1 MPDVAR
7 ALTANGIEFRKVQI
21 LGTGLWND
29 ARVLSLPALQ
39 GAWFATP
46 ENAGFV
52 AFAQRYRAKFGS
64 DPTRVA
70 TLAYDSSRWRRRW
83 RARRARGATARKP

>member
-1 MPDVAR
+1 MPEVAQ
-7 ALTANGIEFRKVQI
+7 ALTAAGLDSKKVQI

-29 ARVLSLPALQ
+29 SRVLSLPALQ
-39 GAWFATP
+39 GAWFAAP

-70 TLAYDSSRWRRRW
+70 TLAYDSRFARR
-83 RARRARGATARKP
+83 RARRARRAARY